1 MPRVVPALALAP
13 VLALVLALA
22 LAGCAAKT
30 PEPTVFRA
38 AGDPIWSAAAFQPA
52 QVAGTWRQVA
62 DFRTAGSCDAGAVEI
77 TPTSE
82 GLQLSGILCLAGKAE
97 AVSGVA
103 PLVGP
108 GRLRVKGEDWW
119 VIWVDVGYRT
129 LAIGTPSGRFGFIL
143 DRGAIPVDRLGAARE
158 IFDFNGYRTEA
169 LTAL

>member
-1 MPRVVPALALAP
+1 MLGAV
-13 VLALVLALA
+13 LVLM
-22 LAGCAAKT
+22 AACVAK
-30 PEPTVFRA
+30 PVASPSFRA

-52 QVAGTWRQVA
+52 QVAGTWAQVA
-62 DFRTAGSCDAGAVEI
+62 DFRATSECDAGAVEI
-77 TPTSE
+77 MPE
-82 GLQLSGILCLAGKAE
+82 GAGLRLTGTLCLAGRAE
-97 AVSGVA
+97 AVSGIA
-103 PLVGP
+103 PLIGP

-143 DRGAIPVDRLGAARE
+143 DRGEIPTDRLNAARE

>member
-1 MPRVVPALALAP
+1 MLLAACVAKP
-13 VLALVLALA
+13 VA
-22 LAGCAAKT
+22 T
-30 PEPTVFRA
+30 PGFRA
-38 AGDPIWSAAAFQPA
+38 EGAPIWSAAAFQPA
-52 QVAGTWRQVA
+52 QVAGSWRQVA
-62 DFRTAGSCDAGAVEI
+62 DFRASGTCGNGAVEI
-77 TPTSE
+77 TPDGA
-82 GLQLSGILCLAGKAE
+82 GLRLTGTLCLAGKAE

-129 LAIGTPSGRFGFIL
+129 LAIGTPSGRFGIIL
-143 DRGAIPVDRLGAARE
+143 DRGAVPGDRLNAARE